1 MLWLGSPG
9 PIFSFPFISV
19 ALWSTAIS
27 DLIELLTVMGLR
39 VMFPSL
45 LDSRTC
51 LVLVN
56 DPRHQELQ
64 NTDVLSGSMSGL
76 TSNSRAELY
85 DISIGNIQPG
95 VLHYFKALLVMLT
108 IKYILHWLEHILK
121 MVNFLLYL
129 EQGDG
134 VDFKGHFHP
143 DELCV

>member
-56 DPRHQELQ
+56 DPRHQEL
-64 NTDVLSGSMSGL
+64 
-76 TSNSRAELY
+76 
-85 DISIGNIQPG
+85 
-95 VLHYFKALLVMLT
+95 
-108 IKYILHWLEHILK
+108 
-121 MVNFLLYL
+121 
-129 EQGDG
+129 
-134 VDFKGHFHP
+134 
-143 DELCV
+143 